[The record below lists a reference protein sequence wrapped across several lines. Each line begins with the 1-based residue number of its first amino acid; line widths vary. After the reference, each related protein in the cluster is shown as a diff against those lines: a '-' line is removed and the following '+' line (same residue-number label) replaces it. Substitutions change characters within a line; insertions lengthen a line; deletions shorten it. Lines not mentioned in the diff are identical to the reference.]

1 MIKLNSSILRRLAL
15 LQQVAD
21 ANRPALVIVHFADG
35 STTVTDQSGVMGLL
49 QELGPRGKIDSFQA
63 NGALS
68 GWARLLTI
76 LLHPR
81 ENRELSDYE

>member
-1 MIKLNSSILRRLAL
+1 MDSKSISRRLDI
-15 LQQVAD
+15 LQQIAD
-21 ANRPALVIVHFADG
+21 ANRPALVTVHFADG
-35 STTVTDQSGVMGLL
+35 STTVTDQSVALGLL

-81 ENRELSDYE
+81 KNRGLSDFE

>member
-1 MIKLNSSILRRLAL
+1 MNVTNSIYRRLAL
-15 LQQVAD
+15 LQQIAD
-21 ANRPALVIVHFADG
+21 ANRPALVTVHFADG

-68 GWARLLTI
+68 GWAQLLTI

-81 ENRELSDYE
+81 KNRELSDFE

>member
-1 MIKLNSSILRRLAL
+1 MHSSILRRLDI
-15 LQQVAD
+15 LQRIAD
-21 ANRPALVIVHFADG
+21 RQRPTPVTVHFADG
-35 STTVTDQSGVMGLL
+35 STTVTTPGEAMALL

-68 GWARLLTI
+68 GWARLLTV

-81 ENRELSDYE
+81 KNRELSDFE